1 MDRRCFMTA
10 SKWIKTA
17 VIAAGLGSMVIAAT
31 AAGSE
36 TKGKYYFKKNCKSCH
51 IKGAEG
57 GEVSPLSKTQA
68 QWKAYFTAGKHA
80 KAKEDLSKL
89 LTPEQLLDVQTYLT
103 AHASD
108 SPQPET
114 CGG

>member
-1 MDRRCFMTA
+1 MKRGNGL
-10 SKWIKTA
+10 KLA
-17 VIAAGLGSMVIAAT
+17 VMAIALGAFVT
-31 AAGSE
+31 AAAAEATGSE
-36 TKGKYYFKKNCKSCH
+36 TKGKYYFKKSCKSCH
-51 IKGAEG
+51 IKGGTG

-68 QWKAYFTAGKHA
+68 QWKAYFAAGKHA
-80 KAKEDLSKL
+80 KSKEDLSTL
-89 LTPEQLLDVQTYLT
+89 LTPAQILDVQTYLT